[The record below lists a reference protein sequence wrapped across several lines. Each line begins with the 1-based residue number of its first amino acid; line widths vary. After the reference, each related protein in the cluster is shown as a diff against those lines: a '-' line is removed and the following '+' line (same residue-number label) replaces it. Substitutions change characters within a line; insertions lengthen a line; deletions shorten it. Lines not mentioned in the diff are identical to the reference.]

1 MTCTG
6 SPRYRLSV
14 LPAAA
19 SPLSRDLWSG
29 PRRSAALLADLQEVV
44 YLGLDGDVL
53 PVERAG
59 GIGLPTAVRVAGRL
73 PPVAGLVEVG
83 DGAIRLGGQ
92 VVRVVREWRPARVT
106 PVVGLDLDPA
116 YVARRLEVVGRG
128 PGLTPESDDV
138 LCGVLL
144 VANAVGAAYEV
155 APRLATTDLSASLI
169 RAAAQGY
176 AVREVVRL
184 VDAALAGR
192 ATPDLTAAVRRLG
205 HSSGPALVAGIEAA
219 ISHTTSRGGL
229 SA

>member
-73 PPVAGLVEVG
+73 PPVAGLVEVVHVLARPKATRELAGNSG
-83 DGAIRLGGQ
+83 DWC
-92 VVRVVREWRPARVT
+92 VVRE
-106 PVVGLDLDPA
+106 
-116 YVARRLEVVGRG
+116 
-128 PGLTPESDDV
+128 
-138 LCGVLL
+138 
-144 VANAVGAAYEV
+144 ANA
-155 APRLATTDLSASLI
+155 
-169 RAAAQGY
+169 
-176 AVREVVRL
+176 
-184 VDAALAGR
+184 
-192 ATPDLTAAVRRLG
+192 
-205 HSSGPALVAGIEAA
+205 SGL
-219 ISHTTSRGGL
+219 
-229 SA
+229 